1 MLKNYKCENE
11 KMNLDDYLKLYKY
24 VRDNMIHPEWLGTF
38 TKEEIEEI
46 LLTGGKIWLYYDNKN
61 LVCSMFYMPIEK
73 KILLKHNVDLEENFV
88 GSLGP
93 IMASPDY
100 VGHGLQ
106 REMMNVLVNYCR
118 SINKK
123 YIFTKVCSDNVYSLN
138 NMLKCDFKVV
148 DQYINE
154 RGSNTALIKK
164 LEK

>member
-73 KILLKHNVDLEENFV
+73 KTLLKHNVDLEENFV

-93 IMASPDY
+93 IMVSPDY

-123 YIFTKVCSDNVYSLN
+123 
-138 NMLKCDFKVV
+138 
-148 DQYINE
+148 
-154 RGSNTALIKK
+154 
-164 LEK
+164 

>member
-1 MLKNYKCENE
+1 
-11 KMNLDDYLKLYKY
+11 
-24 VRDNMIHPEWLGTF
+24 
-38 TKEEIEEI
+38 
-46 LLTGGKIWLYYDNKN
+46 
-61 LVCSMFYMPIEK
+61 MFYMPIEK
-73 KILLKHNVDLEENFV
+73 KILLKHNVDLEENIV

-93 IMASPDY
+93 IMVSPDY

>member
-73 KILLKHNVDLEENFV
+73 KILLKHNVDLEENWFF
-88 GSLGP
+88 
-93 IMASPDY
+93 
-100 VGHGLQ
+100 
-106 REMMNVLVNYCR
+106 R
-118 SINKK
+118 
-123 YIFTKVCSDNVYSLN
+123 TN
-138 NMLKCDFKVV
+138 NGKSRLCGTWTSKRNDECF
-148 DQYINE
+148 
-154 RGSNTALIKK
+154 SK
-164 LEK
+164 LL